1 VKHSAIALS
10 FSVFAN
16 LERWSGNPTSAAV
29 DFNTA

>member
-1 VKHSAIALS
+1 MS

-29 DFNTA
+29 DFNLA